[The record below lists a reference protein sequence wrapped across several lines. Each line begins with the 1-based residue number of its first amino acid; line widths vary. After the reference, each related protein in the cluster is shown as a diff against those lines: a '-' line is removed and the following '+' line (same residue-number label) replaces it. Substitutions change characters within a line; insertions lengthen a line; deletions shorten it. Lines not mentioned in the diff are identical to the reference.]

1 MGNNAR
7 KLCSCVVKG
16 PTKHREVGKGRA
28 CMKPRARLVRN
39 AQIETPPSAEKGVDR
54 LMTQCEFSLV
64 KKYLLPEIRSKGDP
78 PPRIV
83 RPGDG
88 DRKNLFANVRALLE
102 KTPGGRI
109 VRGYKMFVVPLDLSV
124 WKCPAWKAQ
133 FHIVVRRPS
142 PSGQGVYECA
152 NIGHSDADWN
162 APFIF
167 VPSSRAHRELS
178 DADLLADKYVP
189 GYVVGGNTVFA
200 DAICIDQ
207 SVRGRRYSV
216 VATCPEMCVAQ
227 RNVVVR
233 LLPRYSEW
241 FRLRDVKG
249 DLQNLAEQMG
259 MPAFNVGEPVDIDDM
274 ELLYNQVTLNTGSLI
289 SGIEGIKMEMEAR
302 RKLMCGETTFAQ
314 VRLDFFDYY
323 DRSHKQVCD
332 LMDQQLAER
341 HNALRL
347 ST

>member
-1 MGNNAR
+1 
-7 KLCSCVVKG
+7 
-16 PTKHREVGKGRA
+16 
-28 CMKPRARLVRN
+28 MKPRARLVRN
-39 AQIETPPSAEKGVDR
+39 AQTEKPPSAENGVDR
-54 LMTQCEFSLV
+54 LMTQCEFETI
-64 KKYLLPEIRSKGDP
+64 KRYMLPEIRSKGDP
-78 PPRIV
+78 PPRVV

-88 DRKNLFANVRALLE
+88 DRKTWFANVRALLE

-142 PSGQGVYECA
+142 PSGRGVYECA
-152 NIGHSDADWN
+152 NIGHSDADCSSS
-162 APFIF
+162 FIF
-167 VPSSRAHRELS
+167 VPSSRAHPEIS
-178 DADLLADKYVP
+178 DADLLGDKFVA
-189 GYVVGGNTVFA
+189 GYVVGGNTLFA

-207 SVRGRRYSV
+207 RVRGRRYSV

-227 RNVVVR
+227 RNVLVR

-241 FRLRDVKG
+241 FRLREVKG

-259 MPAFNVGEPVDIDDM
+259 MPTFNVGEPVDNEDL
-274 ELLYNQVTLNTGSLI
+274 ESLFNQVTQNTGSLI

-323 DRSHKQVCD
+323 DRAHKQVSERID
-332 LMDQQLAER
+332 EQLAKQHE
-341 HNALRL
+341 ALRL
-347 ST
+347 SM

>member
-1 MGNNAR
+1 MSMSMNMNA
-7 KLCSCVVKG
+7 
-16 PTKHREVGKGRA
+16 
-28 CMKPRARLVRN
+28 KPRARLVRN
-39 AQIETPPSAEKGVDR
+39 AQTETPPSAEKGVDR
-54 LMTQCEFSLV
+54 LMTQCEFNLV
-64 KKYLLPEIRSKGDP
+64 KTYLLPEIRTKGDP

-88 DRKNLFANVRALLE
+88 GDRKNWFANVRMLLE
-102 KTPGGRI
+102 KTPGGHI

-142 PSGQGVYECA
+142 PSGRGIYECA
-152 NIGHSDADWN
+152 NVGHSDADRD

-167 VPSSRAHRELS
+167 VPSSRAHPELS
-178 DADLLADKYVP
+178 DADLLADKYVA
-189 GYVVGGNTVFA
+189 GFVVGGNTLFA
-200 DAICIDQ
+200 DAICVDQ
-207 SVRGRRYSV
+207 RVRGRRHSV
-216 VATCPEMCVAQ
+216 IATCPELCIAQ

-233 LLPRYSEW
+233 LLPSYSEW
-241 FRLRDVKG
+241 FRLRGVKG

-259 MPAFNVGEPVDIDDM
+259 MPTFNVGEPVDNEDL
-274 ELLYNQVTLNTGSLI
+274 ELLYNQITLNTGSLV

-332 LMDQQLAER
+332 LMEQQLAEQ
-341 HNALRL
+341 HDALRL
-347 ST
+347 SM